1 MKKIK
6 ILALLAVVMFI
17 VQDLTDMTRG
27 FSDGW
32 RDAKEGTEFGGMPST
47 LFVVRPTEAL
57 VPDTLQG
64 RVSGVKVPFWAT
76 QVEAQGK
83 VDPSVAMKV
92 TMLVLIPVAPLMFY
106 GIYCL
111 IRLIVSVVRGS
122 VFTRKN
128 VRRMRFFVYS
138 IMLAGVVAE
147 LFGWFSYQNAVE
159 HVLLP
164 GYELVYSGLKY
175 EWVAY
180 FLLALF
186 TEIFAIGKISL
197 GELAEKIDLT
207 PANLSILKT
216 GKAKAV
222 RFSTLEAICRV
233 LDCQPGDL
241 LEYREE

>member
-6 ILALLAVVMFI
+6 ILALLAVLVFI
-17 VQDLTDMTRG
+17 VQDLSDMTRG

-32 RDAKEGTEFGGMPST
+32 RDAKEETAFGGRPST
-47 LFVVRPTEAL
+47 TLEVHPTEAL

-76 QVEAQGK
+76 QVEAEGK
-83 VDPSVAMKV
+83 VEPSVAMKA

-111 IRLIVSVVRGS
+111 IRLIVSVVQGS

-138 IMLAGVVAE
+138 IMLAGIVAE
-147 LFGWFSYQNAVE
+147 LFGWFFYQNAVE

-186 TEIFAIGKISL
+186 TEIFAIGVKL
-197 GELAEKIDLT
+197 KEEQDLT
-207 PANLSILKT
+207 I
-216 GKAKAV
+216 
-222 RFSTLEAICRV
+222 
-233 LDCQPGDL
+233 
-241 LEYREE
+241 

>member
-47 LFVVRPTEAL
+47 SFVVRPTVAL

-64 RVSGVKVPFWAT
+64 KVSGVKAPFWAT

-83 VDPSVAMKV
+83 VEPSVAIKV
-92 TMLVLIPVAPLMFY
+92 TRIVLIPVGLLMFY

-111 IRLIVSVVRGS
+111 IRLIVSVVQGS

-128 VRRMRFFVYS
+128 VRRMRFFVYGAMS
-138 IMLAGVVAE
+138 ATLIVELERWLA
-147 LFGWFSYQNAVE
+147 YRNAVE

-175 EWVAY
+175 DWL
-180 FLLALF
+180 FFLLLALF
-186 TEIFAIGKISL
+186 TEIFAVGVKIK
-197 GELAEKIDLT
+197 EEQDLT
-207 PANLSILKT
+207 I
-216 GKAKAV
+216 
-222 RFSTLEAICRV
+222 
-233 LDCQPGDL
+233 
-241 LEYREE
+241 

>member
-6 ILALLAVVMFI
+6 ILALLAVLMFI

-92 TMLVLIPVAPLMFY
+92 TRIVLIPVGLLMFY

-111 IRLIVSVVRGS
+111 IRLIVSVVQGS

-128 VRRMRFFVYS
+128 VRRMRFFVYGAMS
-138 IMLAGVVAE
+138 ATLIVELERWLA
-147 LFGWFSYQNAVE
+147 YRNAVE

-175 EWVAY
+175 DWL
-180 FLLALF
+180 FFLLLALF
-186 TEIFAIGKISL
+186 TEIFAVGVKIK
-197 GELAEKIDLT
+197 EEQDLT
-207 PANLSILKT
+207 I
-216 GKAKAV
+216 
-222 RFSTLEAICRV
+222 
-233 LDCQPGDL
+233 
-241 LEYREE
+241 

>member
-164 GYELVYSGLKY
+164 GYELVDSGLKY
-175 EWVAY
+175 DWVAY

-186 TEIFAIGKISL
+186 TEIFAIGVKL
-197 GELAEKIDLT
+197 KEEQDLT
-207 PANLSILKT
+207 I
-216 GKAKAV
+216 
-222 RFSTLEAICRV
+222 
-233 LDCQPGDL
+233 
-241 LEYREE
+241 

>member
-6 ILALLAVVMFI
+6 ILALLAVIVFI

-47 LFVVRPTEAL
+47 SFVVRPTEAL

-64 RVSGVKVPFWAT
+64 KVSGVKAPFWAT

-83 VDPSVAMKV
+83 VEPSVAIKV
-92 TMLVLIPVAPLMFY
+92 TRIVLIPVGLLMFY

-111 IRLIVSVVRGS
+111 IRLIVSVVQGS

-128 VRRMRFFVYS
+128 VRRMRFFVYGAMS
-138 IMLAGVVAE
+138 ATLIVELERWLA
-147 LFGWFSYQNAVE
+147 YRNAVE

-175 EWVAY
+175 DWL
-180 FLLALF
+180 FFLLLALF
-186 TEIFAIGKISL
+186 TEIFAVGVKIK
-197 GELAEKIDLT
+197 EEQDLT
-207 PANLSILKT
+207 I
-216 GKAKAV
+216 
-222 RFSTLEAICRV
+222 
-233 LDCQPGDL
+233 
-241 LEYREE
+241 

>member
-32 RDAKEGTEFGGMPST
+32 RDAKEETAFGGIPSVS
-47 LFVVRPTEAL
+47 LAVRPTEAL

-64 RVSGVKVPFWAT
+64 KVSGVKAPFWAT

-83 VDPSVAMKV
+83 VEPSVAIKV
-92 TMLVLIPVAPLMFY
+92 TRIVLIPVGLLMFY

-111 IRLIVSVVRGS
+111 IRLIVSVVQGS

-128 VRRMRFFVYS
+128 VRRMRFFVYGAMS
-138 IMLAGVVAE
+138 ATLIVELERWLA
-147 LFGWFSYQNAVE
+147 YRNAVE

-175 EWVAY
+175 DWL
-180 FLLALF
+180 FFLLLALF
-186 TEIFAIGKISL
+186 TEIFAVGVKIK
-197 GELAEKIDLT
+197 EEQDLT
-207 PANLSILKT
+207 I
-216 GKAKAV
+216 
-222 RFSTLEAICRV
+222 
-233 LDCQPGDL
+233 
-241 LEYREE
+241 